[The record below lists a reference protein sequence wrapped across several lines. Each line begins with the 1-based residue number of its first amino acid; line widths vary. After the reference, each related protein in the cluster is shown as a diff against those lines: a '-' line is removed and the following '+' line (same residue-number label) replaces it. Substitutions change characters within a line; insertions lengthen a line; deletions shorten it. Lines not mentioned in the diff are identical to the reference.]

1 MSLDSGK
8 ATLSEVYRMGVLILI
23 RHGQSVWNAE
33 NRFTGWTDVE
43 LSERGVGEAE
53 RAGDLLSEIRF
64 GVVHTSGLI
73 RAQKTAEII
82 MSRNNVSGKIPVMK
96 DQRLNERHYGDLQ
109 GLNKA
114 ETAEKHGAEQVHIWR
129 RSFDVPPPGGES
141 LKMNAERTIPYFE
154 ENIVPDLKEGKNV
167 LVSAHGNSL
176 RSIVMHIES
185 ISPEE
190 IVSLEIAT
198 GTPIFYQYDMESGE
212 LTKE

>member
-1 MSLDSGK
+1 
-8 ATLSEVYRMGVLILI
+8 MGVLILI

-43 LSERGVGEAE
+43 LSERGVAEAE

-114 ETAEKHGAEQVHIWR
+114 ETAEKHGAEQVQSGGVH
-129 RSFDVPPPGGES
+129 SMFHPPV
-141 LKMNAERTIPYFE
+141 ER
-154 ENIVPDLKEGKNV
+154 V
-167 LVSAHGNSL
+167 
-176 RSIVMHIES
+176 
-185 ISPEE
+185 
-190 IVSLEIAT
+190 
-198 GTPIFYQYDMESGE
+198 
-212 LTKE
+212 

>member
-53 RAGDLLSEIRF
+53 RAGDILSEIRF

-129 RSFDVPPPGGES
+129 RSFDVPPPEERES
-141 LKMNAERTIPYFE
+141 EDE
-154 ENIVPDLKEGKNV
+154 C
-167 LVSAHGNSL
+167 
-176 RSIVMHIES
+176 
-185 ISPEE
+185 
-190 IVSLEIAT
+190 
-198 GTPIFYQYDMESGE
+198 
-212 LTKE
+212 

>member
-1 MSLDSGK
+1 M
-8 ATLSEVYRMGVLILI
+8 LSSQRG
-23 RHGQSVWNAE
+23 
-33 NRFTGWTDVE
+33 
-43 LSERGVGEAE
+43 GVGEAE
-53 RAGDLLSEIRF
+53 RAGDILSEIRF

-129 RSFDVPPPGGES
+129 RSFDVPPPEES

-154 ENIVPDLKEGKNV
+154 EDSTGSQGREECASFCTWEFSKIYSD
-167 LVSAHGNSL
+167 AH
-176 RSIVMHIES
+176 
-185 ISPEE
+185 
-190 IVSLEIAT
+190 
-198 GTPIFYQYDMESGE
+198 
-212 LTKE
+212 

>member
-43 LSERGVGEAE
+43 LSQKGVGEAE
-53 RAGDLLSEIRF
+53 RAGDILSEIRF

-96 DQRLNERHYGDLQ
+96 LSLI
-109 GLNKA
+109 
-114 ETAEKHGAEQVHIWR
+114 HI
-129 RSFDVPPPGGES
+129 
-141 LKMNAERTIPYFE
+141 
-154 ENIVPDLKEGKNV
+154 
-167 LVSAHGNSL
+167 
-176 RSIVMHIES
+176 
-185 ISPEE
+185 
-190 IVSLEIAT
+190 
-198 GTPIFYQYDMESGE
+198 
-212 LTKE
+212 